1 MCLRACTC
9 ISRVLANGFPLEC
22 SSRVASLMAGG
33 HLSSALLICD
43 RATRPGHYF
52 SRSCFRSSPGRCP
65 GVGAARLGRRRAV
78 GFLSS
83 AHGRTTFVLWEARES
98 WNSSAIREASCFA
111 ISALR
116 SKLSTIGAVLE
127 LRAVICTFVR
137 SRGELHVRAM
147 CRATSDHGCAMW
159 RSGFSPDAIRNS
171 TTVRLV

>member
-1 MCLRACTC
+1 MCSRACTYIFC
-9 ISRVLANGFPLEC
+9 VSVYGFPSDC
-22 SSRVASLMAGG
+22 SSRVASLMAGE
-33 HLSSALLICD
+33 HSDSVLLPCD

-83 AHGRTTFVLWEARES
+83 AHGRTTFVLWEAGES
-98 WNSSAIREASCFA
+98 WNSSAIREALCFA

-127 LRAVICTFVR
+127 LRAVICTFVLGVN
-137 SRGELHVRAM
+137 SVFVRCVGQLAITVAL
-147 CRATSDHGCAMW
+147 CGCP
-159 RSGFSPDAIRNS
+159 GLLP
-171 TTVRLV
+171 T